1 MEFSGLDTNRSKFFI
16 MYRKLLNNLAEI
28 RCFYKKT
35 SKLNETDFE
44 NVIKTM
50 SKREYNISDIIS
62 FNKKFFAILQ
72 LGRYDY
78 AKKMIDILEQK
89 INSFPSKDIKLNVYR
104 SMYYSFKDDPNQ
116 YQFIQNTINT
126 LISILKQLSNKS
138 NTLILLLRQFGLE
151 NLVLS
156 FHLIDILSKHYKII
170 EISMGLKLNESEL
183 LNLDKRLYHL
193 YRYINA
199 SDLNI
204 EDLTEALKLTFD
216 YTLPSRKIVRMVASK
231 TLLFI
236 NKIKQNKNYDVLLM
250 LILFSYALNDMQ
262 VYVDMWSLLD
272 DANKSEVNHLLKDL
286 DELAEAIE

>member
-1 MEFSGLDTNRSKFFI
+1 
-16 MYRKLLNNLAEI
+16 MYRRLLNDLAEI
-28 RCFYKKT
+28 RYFYKIT
-35 SKLNETDFE
+35 SNLNETDFE
-44 NVIKTM
+44 NIIEAM
-50 SKREYNISDIIS
+50 SKREYDIPDIIS
-62 FNKKFFAILQ
+62 FNNIFLAMLQ

-78 AKKMIDILEQK
+78 AKKMLDILEQK
-89 INSFPSKDIKLNVYR
+89 INSLPSKDIILDVYR
-104 SMYYSFKDDPNQ
+104 SIYYSFKDDPNQ

-126 LISILKQLSNKS
+126 FTSISKQLSSKL
-138 NTLILLLRQFGLE
+138 NTLILLLRPLGLE
-151 NLVLS
+151 NLVSS
-156 FHLIDILSKHYKII
+156 FGLIDILSKHYKII

-216 YTLPSRKIVRMVASK
+216 STLPSRKIFRMVASK

-250 LILFSYALNDMQ
+250 LILFSYALNDTQ

-272 DANKSEVNHLLKDL
+272 DANKSKANHLLKDL
-286 DELAEAIE
+286 DELAKAIE

>member
-1 MEFSGLDTNRSKFFI
+1 
-16 MYRKLLNNLAEI
+16 MYRRILNDLAEI
-28 RCFYKKT
+28 RCFYKET
-35 SKLNETDFE
+35 SKLSETDFE
-44 NVIKTM
+44 NIIEAM
-50 SKREYNISDIIS
+50 SRREYNIPDIIS
-62 FNKKFFAILQ
+62 FNNNFVAILQ

-78 AKKMIDILEQK
+78 AKKMLDILEQK
-89 INSFPSKDIKLNVYR
+89 INFLPSKDIILDVYR

-126 LISILKQLSNKS
+126 LTSILKQLSNKL
-138 NTLILLLRQFGLE
+138 NTLVLLLRQFGLE

-156 FHLIDILSKHYKII
+156 FDLIDTLSKHYKII

-216 YTLPSRKIVRMVASK
+216 YTLPSRKIFRMVASK

-272 DANKSEVNHLLKDL
+272 DANKSKVNHLLKDL

>member
-1 MEFSGLDTNRSKFFI
+1 
-16 MYRKLLNNLAEI
+16 MYRRLVNNLAEI
-28 RCFYKKT
+28 RCFYKI
-35 SKLNETDFE
+35 SSNLNETDFE
-44 NVIKTM
+44 NIIESVF
-50 SKREYNISDIIS
+50 KREYDIPDIIS
-62 FNKKFFAILQ
+62 FNNIFFAMLQ

-89 INSFPSKDIKLNVYR
+89 INSYPSKDIILNVYR
-104 SMYYSFKDDPNQ
+104 SIYYLFKDDPDQ
-116 YQFIQNTINT
+116 YQFIQNTINALT
-126 LISILKQLSNKS
+126 SILKQYR
-138 NTLILLLRQFGLE
+138 LLLRQFGLE
-151 NLVLS
+151 KLVLS
-156 FHLIDILSKHYKII
+156 DTLSKHYKII

-216 YTLPSRKIVRMVASK
+216 YTLPSRKIFRMVASK

-250 LILFSYALNDMQ
+250 LILFSYALNDME
-262 VYVDMWSLLD
+262 VYVDMWILLD
-272 DANKSEVNHLLKDL
+272 DANRSKVNHLLKDL

>member
-1 MEFSGLDTNRSKFFI
+1 
-16 MYRKLLNNLAEI
+16 MYRRLLNDLVAI
-28 RCFYKKT
+28 RCFYKIT
-35 SKLNETDFE
+35 SNLNETDFE
-44 NVIKTM
+44 NIIEAM
-50 SKREYNISDIIS
+50 SKLEYDMPDMILFDSN
-62 FNKKFFAILQ
+62 FLVMLQ

-78 AKKMIDILEQK
+78 AKKMLDILEQK
-89 INSFPSKDIKLNVYR
+89 INSLSLPSKNIILDVYR
-104 SMYYSFKDDPNQ
+104 SIYYSFKDDPNQ
-116 YQFIQNTINT
+116 YQFIQNTINNLT
-126 LISILKQLSNKS
+126 SFSKQLSS
-138 NTLILLLRQFGLE
+138 ELNTLILLLRPFGLE

-156 FHLIDILSKHYKII
+156 FFLIIDILSKHYKII

-216 YTLPSRKIVRMVASK
+216 STLPARKILRMVASK

-250 LILFSYALNDMQ
+250 LILFSYALNDTQ

-272 DANKSEVNHLLKDL
+272 DANKSKANHLLKDL
-286 DELAEAIE
+286 DMLAKALE

>member
-1 MEFSGLDTNRSKFFI
+1 
-16 MYRKLLNNLAEI
+16 MYGRILNNLAEI
-28 RCFYKKT
+28 RHFYKET
-35 SKLNETDFE
+35 SKFNETDFE
-44 NVIKTM
+44 NIIKVM
-50 SKREYNISDIIS
+50 SRREYNIPDIII
-62 FNKKFFAILQ
+62 FNNNFLVMLQ

-78 AKKMIDILEQK
+78 AEKMLDILEQK
-89 INSFPSKDIKLNVYR
+89 INSFPSKDIILDVYR
-104 SMYYSFKDDPNQ
+104 SIYYSFKDDPDQ

-126 LISILKQLSNKS
+126 LTLILKQLSNEL
-138 NTLILLLRQFGLE
+138 NTLILLLRQFGL
-151 NLVLS
+151 VLS
-156 FHLIDILSKHYKII
+156 FDLIDILSSHYKII

-193 YRYINA
+193 YRYMNA

-216 YTLPSRKIVRMVASK
+216 PTLPSRKIFRMIASK

-262 VYVDMWSLLD
+262 VYADMWSLLD
-272 DANKSEVNHLLKDL
+272 DANKSKVNHLLKDL
-286 DELAEAIE
+286 DDLAEAIE

>member
-1 MEFSGLDTNRSKFFI
+1 
-16 MYRKLLNNLAEI
+16 MYRTLLNNLADVRRFFNEL
-28 RCFYKKT
+28 

-44 NVIKTM
+44 NIIQTT
-50 SKREYNISDIIS
+50 SRYEYNKPDIIT
-62 FNKKFFAILQ
+62 FLAMLQ

-78 AKKMIDILEQK
+78 AKKMIDILEQE
-89 INSFPSKDIKLNVYR
+89 INFLPSKDIILDVYR
-104 SMYYSFKDDPNQ
+104 SIYYSFKDDPDQ

-126 LISILKQLSNKS
+126 LTSILKRL
-138 NTLILLLRQFGLE
+138 GLE

-156 FHLIDILSKHYKII
+156 FDLIDILIKHYKII

-183 LNLDKRLYHL
+183 LNINKRLYHL
-193 YRYINA
+193 YRYMNA

-216 YTLPSRKIVRMVASK
+216 CTLPSRKIFRMIASK
-231 TLLFI
+231 TLLFT

-250 LILFSYALNDMQ
+250 LILFSYALDDTQ

-272 DANKSEVNHLLKDL
+272 DANKSKVNHLLKDL
-286 DELAEAIE
+286 DELAEALE